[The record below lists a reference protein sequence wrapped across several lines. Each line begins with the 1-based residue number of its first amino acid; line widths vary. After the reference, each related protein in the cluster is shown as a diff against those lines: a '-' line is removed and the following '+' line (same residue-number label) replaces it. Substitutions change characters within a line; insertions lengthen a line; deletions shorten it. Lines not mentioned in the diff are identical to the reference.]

1 LLQFEIIQENK
12 MPDPRQTTPPPP
24 PYYYHQP
31 RKSRWWIPV
40 LIIGLFL
47 LFFVIAI
54 VVFAGLVGSAFDKKT
69 VEVKANTVLNLNYG
83 SNVVEYSPTA
93 PFSIF
98 GDKKKSTFYDIIT
111 AIKRAKNDDKIKGI
125 LIESS
130 TVSMGFAKA
139 SEIQQ
144 TLDDFKESGKFV
156 YAYLSYASEKDYY
169 NALPANKIFIEE
181 EGLAELNGF
190 SSSNLFM
197 KDFLKMIGV
206 EMYVE
211 KYEDFKSAGESL
223 SRTGYSDSARH
234 QTRILLNGFMDTFTD
249 AIVKYRDIDKPT
261 LMSCLNRGIY
271 TPDSLLAF
279 NLVDQIATKQ
289 ELLEIIKKEM
299 FGEESE
305 DKEINLVSSGN
316 YMASDPPINAEIAS
330 RDQQLAIIYGV
341 GTIVMQSD
349 DSPFSDEVV
358 ITPKDFIKHLKAA
371 REDDNI
377 KAIIIRIDSPGGSA
391 LASDMIYKE
400 LLKTK
405 EVKPV
410 YASMSDLAASGGYYI
425 PIGCDTIIASPN
437 TITGSIGVITV
448 IPNLSGL
455 IGKLEMRPD
464 TINTTAA
471 SQFMNGMYPYSESDK
486 EKLRGF
492 VGGMYD
498 RFVAKVAKS
507 RNMDFEQARS
517 LAKGRVW
524 LGSDAKEIG
533 LVDVLGGFQ
542 DAIAIAKKR
551 MGVPE
556 DHLVYTQVFPKPVDE
571 FQALLRMFGMDDT
584 EENIDMTFDIAK
596 SMRLSTSNWAAAY
609 EAMPE
614 EIKSEFDYFMTM
626 LYMSKNENAFFMMP
640 NLINVQ

>member
-1 LLQFEIIQENK
+1 
-12 MPDPRQTTPPPP
+12 MPDPRQATPPPP

-31 RKSRWWIPV
+31 RRSRWWIPV

-47 LFFVIAI
+47 LFFVVAI
-54 VVFAGLVGSAFDKKT
+54 IVFAGLVGSAFEKKT

-83 SNVVEYSPTA
+83 SNVVEYAPTS

-98 GDKKKSTFYDIIT
+98 GDQKRTTFYDIIT
-111 AIKRAKNDDKIKGI
+111 AIKRAKNDDNIKGI
-125 LIESS
+125 FIESS
-130 TVSMGFAKA
+130 NVSMGFAKA
-139 SEIQQ
+139 DEIIQ
-144 TLDDFKESGKFV
+144 TLDDFKESGKFI

-169 NALPANKIFIEE
+169 NSLPADKIFIEE

-190 SSSNLFM
+190 SSANLFM
-197 KDFLKMIGV
+197 KDFLKMIGI

-234 QTRILLNGFMDTFTD
+234 QTRVLLNGFMDTFTKT
-249 AIVKYRDIDKPT
+249 ITKYRGIDKET
-261 LMSCLNRGIY
+261 LTSLLNRGIY
-271 TPDSLLAF
+271 TPDSLLAYKF
-279 NLVDQIATKQ
+279 VDQIASRQ
-289 ELLEIIKKEM
+289 EVLDLMKKEM
-299 FGEESE
+299 YGDDKK
-305 DKEINLVSSGN
+305 DKEIEFVSAGS
-316 YMASDPPINAEIAS
+316 YMSSDPPINAEVAS
-330 RDQQLAIIYGV
+330 SDNQLAIIYGV
-341 GTIVMQSD
+341 GTIVMD
-349 DSPFSDEVV
+349 KDGGPFSDEVV
-358 ITPKDFIKHLKAA
+358 ITPKDFIKYLKKA
-371 REDDNI
+371 REDDKI
-377 KAIIIRIDSPGGSA
+377 KAILIRIDSPGGSA

-405 EVKPV
+405 EIKPV
-410 YASMSDLAASGGYYI
+410 YASMSDVAASGGYYI

-455 IGKLEMRPD
+455 FGKLEMSPD
-464 TINTTAA
+464 TVNTTAA
-471 SQFMNGMYPYSESDK
+471 SQFMNGMYPYTEADK

-492 VGGMYD
+492 IGGMYH
-498 RFVAKVAKS
+498 RFVGKVAKS
-507 RNMDFEQARS
+507 RNMEYEHARS

-524 LGSDAKEIG
+524 LGSDAKELG

-571 FQALLRMFGMDDT
+571 IQALLEMFGLD
-584 EENIDMTFDIAK
+584 ENQEDIDIAYDIAQK
-596 SMRLSTSNWAAAY
+596 MKLSSSEWAPVY

-614 EIKSEFDYFMTM
+614 EMKSEFSYFMTM
-626 LYMSKNENAFFMMP
+626 LYMSKHENAFFMMP
-640 NLINVQ
+640 NQINVR